1 MDAKNKII
9 IIILNW
15 NGWEDTIE
23 CLESVYQINYP
34 NYEVILVD
42 NNSQDDSIKKI
53 REHFSNKTNLKSQI
67 KDLNIKLLEYEEKT
81 FNSINRDE
89 KRLDQKLIILKNSK
103 NYGYA
108 KGNNIGMKIALKIFY
123 PDYILLLNNDTI
135 VDKNFL
141 KELINATKNQEKVG
155 IFAPKILN
163 ANNRHVLDST
173 GHIISWGRVVD
184 RGSKKIDKNQY
195 DNRIEV
201 IGAKGAACLYK
212 REMLESIGLFREDLV
227 TQYEDAEFSWRA
239 YINSWKAIY
248 VPQSIVYHKI
258 GRSIKKEDSKLLYFQ
273 RLSIK
278 NITSTVKEYGT
289 IKQKILFSFIL
300 LKFIITYGIL
310 VCLINSRKLINLEK
324 KLK

>member
-1 MDAKNKII
+1 MDTENKVS

-23 CLESVYQINYP
+23 CLESVYQINYS
-34 NYEVILVD
+34 NYGVILVD

-53 REHFSNKTNLKSQI
+53 REYFANTTNLTSKI
-67 KDLNIKLLEYEEKT
+67 KDLNINILEYEEKT
-81 FNSINRDE
+81 FNSINFDQE
-89 KRLDQKLIILKNSK
+89 RLDGKLIILKNSK

-108 KGNNIGMKIALKIFY
+108 KGNNIGMKIALKLFN
-123 PDYILLLNNDTI
+123 PNYILLLNNDTV
-135 VDKNFL
+135 VDKDFL
-141 KELINATKNQEKVG
+141 KELINATTNQENVG

-163 ANNRHVLDST
+163 ANNHQILDST
-173 GHIISWGRVVD
+173 GHIIRWGRVVD

-195 DNRIEV
+195 DNKNEI

-212 REMLESIGLFREDLV
+212 REMLETIGLFREDLV

-248 VPQSIVYHKI
+248 VPKSIVYHKI

-289 IKQKILFSFIL
+289 SKQKILFSFIL
-300 LKFIITYGIL
+300 
-310 VCLINSRKLINLEK
+310 INLYISYVILAFVIYTRRLIKFRK
-324 KLK
+324 KT

>member
-15 NGWEDTIE
+15 NGWDDTIE

-300 LKFIITYGIL
+300 LKFIITYVIL

-324 KLK
+324 KS